1 MLDAFPSEE
10 SILRRRLHVRRLSMV
25 AVAVVSAAVS
35 AFAAWH
41 LKPAEQTSETTIAGP
56 RDDVARLKSNQLDGA
71 LAQADGPTLEADV
84 PINAEPQLQ
93 VISEPPGAQVTINGI
108 GRGVTPLTVRHLD
121 AGEQRVRITLDGYD
135 SVDRTIFL
143 AEGLYARSLWIE
155 LRKASIGRG
164 IAEDQ

>member
-1 MLDAFPSEE
+1 
-10 SILRRRLHVRRLSMV
+10 MV
-25 AVAVVSAAVS
+25 AVAIVSAAVS

-41 LKPAEQTSETTIAGP
+41 LKPAEQTETTSETMIAGR
-56 RDDVARLKSNQLDGA
+56 RDDVARLESNQLDGA
-71 LAQADGPTLEADV
+71 LAEADGSTLEADV

-93 VISEPPGAQVTINGI
+93 VISEPPGARVTINGI